1 MKQEDK
7 NNEIFILGKIGESLE
22 NIGIKTIIDKRNSK
36 NKENVINNQ
45 FISSGLLNQT
55 KFEFHIKEDDIEQR
69 DKIIN
74 DKIEQQKFKN
84 KWIKILSKN
93 LDIPENE
100 IIITNIREGSLIF
113 DFITKSKEIDKN
125 KMEKLAELEEKIK
138 EIKEKNI
145 MGACKLTLDML
156 DKRGNRAPDGWA
168 KKGSKRG
175 NIIYNPPD
183 NNWIGYGLK
192 VLGEFEDDEWIAMNG
207 NPKEWAVAY
216 HGTSS
221 KAVVPICSKNGKF
234 WSTIKE
240 GASRQKC
247 KNDENINPL
256 SKNKYPKCG
265 IGSYCSPNLEYAE
278 KYANKN
284 NGIIIMCRVNPN
296 EIRIPKGK
304 FENNEY
310 ITDGTKNSIRPYRIL
325 YKLNNN
331 KK

>member
-1 MKQEDK
+1 LKQEDK
-7 NNEIFILGKIGESLE
+7 NNEIFI
-22 NIGIKTIIDKRNSK
+22 
-36 NKENVINNQ
+36 
-45 FISSGLLNQT
+45 
-55 KFEFHIKEDDIEQR
+55 
-69 DKIIN
+69 
-74 DKIEQQKFKN
+74 
-84 KWIKILSKN
+84 
-93 LDIPENE
+93 
-100 IIITNIREGSLIF
+100 IF
-113 DFITKSKEIDKN
+113 DFISKSNEFDIN
-125 KMEKLAELEEKIK
+125 KMEKLTELEEKII
-138 EIKEKNI
+138 EIREKNI

-192 VLGEFEDDEWIAMNG
+192 VLGEFEDDDWISMNG

-221 KAVVPICSKNGKF
+221 NAVKPICSKNGKF

-304 FENNEY
+304 FENDEY
-310 ITDGTKNSIRPYRIL
+310 ITDGTKNSIRPYRNYI
-325 YKLNNN
+325 N
-331 KK
+331 